1 MKHPQ
6 EGREAIGTNNW
17 GSGIDPEKLD
27 FVFAIKIPA
36 YKIKKRSKK
45 RDVYLHQDNVELG
58 NLSWGHGTFEE
69 LAAI

>member
-1 MKHPQ
+1 MKHPR

-17 GSGIDPEKLD
+17 GSGFDPEKLK

-36 YKIKKRSKK
+36 DKIQKRSNS
-45 RDVYLHQDNVELG
+45 RDVYLHEDNVELG

-69 LAAI
+69 LAAT